1 MTELNMIQSIGIPRP
16 SASYRGSVSVLV
28 QVNHRSASDFCGV
41 AQPLCCGM
49 TPFVFQ
55 NFCQL
60 VLLLDVLCDL
70 LGRPE
75 REDAMRWFPSGN
87 RAAAPA
93 LVPGKLEIGP
103 KLGHFTVEIVHRQ
116 NQSLQGRLFVPGR
129 GDIPTGRKFF
139 RSDMELLSLMR
150 SYMA

>member
-1 MTELNMIQSIGIPRP
+1 MTELNAIQSIDIPRP
-16 SASYRGSVSVLV
+16 STSYRGSVSVLV
-28 QVNHRSASDFCGV
+28 QVIRRTDSGFCGV

-49 TPFVFQ
+49 TPFSFQ

-60 VLLLDVLCDL
+60 VILLDVLCDL

-75 REDAMRWFPSGN
+75 REEAMRWFSSGN
-87 RAAAPA
+87 CAAAPA
-93 LVPGKLEIGP
+93 LVPGKLVVGP
-103 KLGHFTVEIVHRQ
+103 KLGHFTVEIIHRR
-116 NQSLQGRLFVPGR
+116 NQTLQGRMFVPGR

-150 SYMA
+150 NYMG